1 MVKMLAVTLLI
12 CGGSN
17 LLSAQAP
24 SNNSNVLLR
33 RYREGEML
41 TYHMQGVNE
50 DWKYEIQADGVVKK
64 DSAGTF
70 FEEYRWSNLISNHQ
84 KVALSSADVEF
95 RQQLSLD
102 LNRNPRFPNLS
113 QVNPQLIGPITDLMT
128 FYADLWLAQ
137 KIGKL
142 THAGDHFYLKRS
154 APNSWADGN
163 YVLMGEDSIDFDF
176 TLEDVNRSESTAT
189 MMIRHVPPENPG
201 DQASGRLDAQTCGWY
216 GQQLG
221 PSAENEGREISGS
234 SGQGNIRCENKAE
247 PGGRENTVWQHRQ
260 PARDHRARMRGCR
273 PYPLRGFKTSS
284 NQKANRDLSGTLA
297 CGLRTPH
304 CLGPAISRKD
314 LRAGEN

>member
-17 LLSAQAP
+17 LLVAQAP

-84 KVALSSADVEF
+84 KVALSSADMDF

-163 YVLMGEDSIDFDF
+163 YVLIGEDSIDFDF
-176 TLEDVNRSESTAT
+176 TLEDVNPSENIAT

-201 DQASGRLDAQTCGWY
+201 IRLPADWMRKPVGGTANNWVQVQRTKDGKFLAAV
-216 GQQLG
+216 GKESFDVKIRLSLVDG
-221 PSAENEGREISGS
+221 KILSGS
-234 SGQGNIRCENKAE
+234 IDNPLETIERECADAALTHCGDSKPHPIR
-247 PGGRENTVWQHRQ
+247 RQ
-260 PARDHRARMRGCR
+260 IEIALER
-273 PYPLRGFKTSS
+273 
-284 NQKANRDLSGTLA
+284 
-297 CGLRTPH
+297 
-304 CLGPAISRKD
+304 
-314 LRAGEN
+314 